1 MRCVTEHKEWSM
13 FSSTEAFSSFAVT
26 DIQQA
31 KKFYE
36 QTLGLSTS
44 ELRLGLLRLHIAGD
58 RGVLLYPKPDHV
70 PASFTVLNFVVDD
83 IDKAVDALVE
93 RGVRFERYETPKT
106 DQKGIDRAESVAWF
120 KDPAGNILSVLQDR

>member
-1 MRCVTEHKEWSM
+1 MRCVTEPKEWSM
-13 FSSTEAFSSFAVT
+13 FSSTEAFSSFVVT

-58 RGVLLYPKPDHV
+58 RGC
-70 PASFTVLNFVVDD
+70 SST
-83 IDKAVDALVE
+83 
-93 RGVRFERYETPKT
+93 
-106 DQKGIDRAESVAWF
+106 
-120 KDPAGNILSVLQDR
+120 